1 MQPCPG
7 QMGSS
12 RCLLHLETK
21 DYKIFHQNQ
30 VHRRDRLQSDI
41 ARPVNTRDS
50 QMVIGK
56 HKNIRNKNK
65 CHSTPSEPCS
75 LTTASRRYTN
85 KPTKQDSDLKPHLIN
100 IREDFKKD
108 TNNSLK
114 ELQEEKGKQIEALKK
129 ETHTSFKEI

>member
-1 MQPCPG
+1 
-7 QMGSS
+7 
-12 RCLLHLETK
+12 
-21 DYKIFHQNQ
+21 
-30 VHRRDRLQSDI
+30 
-41 ARPVNTRDS
+41 
-50 QMVIGK
+50 MVIGK

-75 LTTASRRYTN
+75 LTTASRGYTN

-129 ETHTSFKEI
+129 ETHTSFKEIQENTINQVKELNNAIQDLQMEIKK